1 MLFFANY
8 SIQLSSLHLKCL
20 YFLAFLRKNIKYLR
34 TYVTFQNFCEPTFL
48 YVEYCVLAYSIIE
61 RLFLLLV
68 NAKRSF
74 FVVKYS
80 TFLPY
85 PALLIHFWRFSLF
98 FVVKAL
104 FYRVALNMVYF
115 FKLSP
120 SFTKNKSC
128 KDLQLKI

>member
-1 MLFFANY
+1 MPLFFGFF
-8 SIQLSSLHLKCL
+8 KK
-20 YFLAFLRKNIKYLR
+20 KNFKYLLC
-34 TYVTFQNFCEPTFL
+34 TYVTFHNFCEATFL

-74 FVVKYS
+74 FVVVKYS

-104 FYRVALNMVYF
+104 FYRVALNMV
-115 FKLSP
+115 
-120 SFTKNKSC
+120 
-128 KDLQLKI
+128 